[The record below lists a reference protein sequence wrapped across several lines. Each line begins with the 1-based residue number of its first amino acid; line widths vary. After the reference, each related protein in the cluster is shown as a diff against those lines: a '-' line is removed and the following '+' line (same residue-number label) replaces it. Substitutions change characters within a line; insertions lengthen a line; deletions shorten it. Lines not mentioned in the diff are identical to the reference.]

1 MLERLRACP
10 RSGPPI
16 APTFFAA
23 LSLAALV
30 AAAPAAAQA
39 RATGRASAHP
49 SKAKPATGRA
59 GKRAP
64 RSKIVPNQEGKIVVF
79 PIKDDDDRAV
89 SAQIERLLRAR
100 GLEVVT
106 GVRKVD
112 TPEQYREMAGTLGLV
127 AYVDGTFK
135 EGESSSR
142 VTVQVRSG
150 YSGRRVALT
159 TFKETNLHLR
169 AEIEDKLWTK
179 VGPSIARACVDAAKP
194 RKQGRGPLMIE
205 AGTPLE
211 APAPP
216 PRAKPAPAHTDDGD
230 VDPDV

>member
-1 MLERLRACP
+1 MLPSRGGLRPGPLIAACILVA
-10 RSGPPI
+10 G
-16 APTFFAA
+16 
-23 LSLAALV
+23 LV
-30 AAAPAAAQA
+30 AAAATTAEARAARRGSAHQTKTKAAAA
-39 RATGRASAHP
+39 A
-49 SKAKPATGRA
+49 A
-59 GKRAP
+59 GKKAAP

-79 PIKDDDDRAV
+79 PIKDDDDRAIA
-89 SAQIERLLRAR
+89 AQIERLLRAR

-112 TPEQYREMAGTLGLV
+112 TPEQYREMAGTLGLI

-150 YSGRRVALT
+150 TSGRRVALT

-169 AEIEDKLWTK
+169 AEIEDRLWTK
-179 VGPSIARACVDAAKP
+179 VGPSIARACTDAAKP
-194 RKQGRGPLMIE
+194 RKQGRGPLIIE

-216 PRAKPAPAHTDDGD
+216 PRAKPAPARTDDGD
-230 VDPDV
+230 VDPGV